1 MAVALRRREILRTE
15 RLRVTS
21 WMPGD
26 AVDLAVI
33 HADAETM
40 RYVRE
45 GRPETHAET
54 EALIAQYI
62 DEDARTGLTKW
73 RLVDVEDRLVGRAG
87 FGLLEGGL
95 ELGYTIRRSQWG
107 RGLATEI
114 AAALVNWHRDNFDG
128 VHLVAYV
135 AVPNHASVR
144 VLEKVGFVY
153 TRTEE
158 HHGEPCRLYLGP
170 TN

>member
-1 MAVALRRREILRTE
+1 MAVMRRREILRTH
-15 RLRVTS
+15 RLRLTS
-21 WMPGD
+21 WLPGD
-26 AVDLAVI
+26 AVDLAEI

-62 DEDARTGLTKW
+62 AEDARTGRTKW
-73 RLVDVEDRLVGRAG
+73 RLVDLDGGLVGRAG
-87 FGLLEGGL
+87 FGQLGGGL
-95 ELGYTIRRSQWG
+95 ELGYTIRRRQWG

-114 AAALVNWHRDNFDG
+114 AAALVHWHRNNVDG

-135 AVPNHASVR
+135 AVPNHASIR

-153 TRTEE
+153 ARTEE
-158 HHGEPCRLYLGP
+158 HHGVTCRRYLGP
-170 TN
+170 TS